1 MATVRQMLREA
12 ALRREELD
20 RFLDPHGD
28 CWAMFDPELGY
39 VGHDSRVRDGI
50 DGAMSTYRYEA
61 GGQRKMINHPDAPC
75 RINTY
80 GDSFTQCHQVSDG
93 ETWQEVLA
101 AHLGEPIRNFGM
113 GGYGVYQAFRRMI
126 RVERAELAASH
137 LVLNIFSSDDHYRNI
152 YPWRWLHIPGWVR
165 QLREKGFA
173 PDESYMF
180 HANPWVHMKLDLAT
194 GAMVECPNP
203 YPTRRSLYR
212 LCDPAHV
219 YEAFRPN
226 VAVQA
231 FLATQRAEDVDTGML
246 ERAAEVLDIP
256 PDLSD
261 PDAAARTGQAVLW
274 ACALRSTFA
283 VLDKA
288 RAFARDLGRELMIL
302 LSYGSGHL
310 EAACEGKGRFDQPL
324 LDHLDAEGFRYV
336 DSLAA
341 HVRDFGMFNCTPR
354 QYVRRYYAG
363 HYNPAGNLFFAFA
376 VKDALVE
383 WLDPK
388 PPAYRPGGD
397 GGRRLAAG
405 LA

>member
-1 MATVRQMLREA
+1 MATVRQMLRETVV
-12 ALRREELD
+12 RREELD

-39 VGHDSRVRDGI
+39 VGHDSRVRDGV
-50 DGAMSTYRYEA
+50 DGAASTYRYEG
-61 GGQRKMINHPDAPC
+61 GGQRKMVNYANAPC
-75 RINTY
+75 RVNTY

-101 AHLGEPIRNFGM
+101 AHFGEPVRNFGM
-113 GGYGVYQAFRRMI
+113 GGYGVYQAFRRMV
-126 RVERAELAASH
+126 RVERTEAAARY
-137 LVLNIFSSDDHYRNI
+137 LLLNIFSSDDHYRNV
-152 YPWRWLHIPGWVR
+152 YAWRWLHMPGWVR
-165 QLREKGFA
+165 NFREKGFT

-180 HANPWVHMKLDLAT
+180 HANPWAHMKLDLTT

-203 YPTRRSLYR
+203 YPTRESLYQ
-212 LCDPAHV
+212 LCDPMHV

-231 FLATQRAEDVDTGML
+231 FLATQRAEDVDTGLL
-246 ERAAEVLDIP
+246 ERAAEVLNVP
-256 PDLSD
+256 CDLSD
-261 PDAAARTGQAVLW
+261 PDAAARTGQALLW
-274 ACALRSTFA
+274 ACALKSTFA

-288 RAFARDLGRELMIL
+288 RAFAREHGRELMIL
-302 LSYGSGHL
+302 LSYGSGHT
-310 EAACEGKGRFDQPL
+310 EAACEGKERFDQPL
-324 LDHLDAEGFRYV
+324 LDYLDANGFRYA

-363 HYNPAGNLFFAFA
+363 HYSPAGNLFFAFA

-383 WLDPK
+383 WLDPR